1 LETLDLAK
9 NRLKA
14 IANLEKLELLEELWL
29 NHNGVDDWKNIE
41 LLKVNK
47 ALQTIYLEYNPLA
60 KDVRYRSKLRDI
72 LPQLEKIDATLCKMP
87 GT

>member
-1 LETLDLAK
+1 VETIENLEENKNLETLDLAK

-47 ALQTIYLEYNPLA
+47 ASRHRIFHKSSL
-60 KDVRYRSKLRDI
+60 K
-72 LPQLEKIDATLCKMP
+72 
-87 GT
+87 

>member
-1 LETLDLAK
+1 MHVNETQS
-9 NRLKA
+9 RLMDS
-14 IANLEKLELLEELWL
+14 I
-29 NHNGVDDWKNIE
+29 D
-41 LLKVNK
+41 
-47 ALQTIYLEYNPLA
+47 PLA